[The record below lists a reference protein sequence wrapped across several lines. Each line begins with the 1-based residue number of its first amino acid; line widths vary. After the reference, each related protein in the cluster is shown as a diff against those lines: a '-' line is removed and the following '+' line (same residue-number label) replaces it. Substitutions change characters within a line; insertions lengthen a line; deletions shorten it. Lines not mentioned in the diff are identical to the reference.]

1 MVVCGFATDM
11 NLTRKL
17 SIRFLDWQSLIGT
30 LWSNKKL
37 PIGKVFYWKFNFATS
52 RYGRSFCIIDKN
64 YDYLPDSY
72 CTFSII
78 ETIYWRSNCYTN
90 RC

>member
-1 MVVCGFATDM
+1 MVVCGFATGM

-52 RYGRSFCIIDKN
+52 RYGRSFFIIDKN
-64 YDYLPDSY
+64 YDYLFTGPLLHLFNY
-72 CTFSII
+72 
-78 ETIYWRSNCYTN
+78 RNN
-90 RC
+90 LLA